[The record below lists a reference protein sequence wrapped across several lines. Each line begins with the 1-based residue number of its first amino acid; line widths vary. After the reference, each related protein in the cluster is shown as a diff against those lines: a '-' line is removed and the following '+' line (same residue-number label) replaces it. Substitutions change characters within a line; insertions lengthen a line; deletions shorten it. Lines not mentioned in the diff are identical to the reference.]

1 MAKKTKKKIESK
13 TRLFKWQPD
22 GAITWVLD
30 EPREKFDRK
39 VILMPLSVLIE
50 EYGYLREA
58 QGCLIMQY
66 KGETSKDYFN
76 DPRGKEL
83 RYRVNAVETC
93 IQRKYYDQVAALE
106 RMEYY
111 NELEYLTKEEK

>member
-1 MAKKTKKKIESK
+1 MPKKKTTKGSISI
-13 TRLFKWQPD
+13 FKWQPD

-76 DPRGKEL
+76 DPRSKEL
-83 RYRVNAVETC
+83 RERVDMVEDQ
-93 IQRKYYDQVAALE
+93 IQKRYYDQVDAMD
-106 RMEYY
+106 RMDYY
-111 NELEYLTKEEK
+111 SMIEHFEKEQK